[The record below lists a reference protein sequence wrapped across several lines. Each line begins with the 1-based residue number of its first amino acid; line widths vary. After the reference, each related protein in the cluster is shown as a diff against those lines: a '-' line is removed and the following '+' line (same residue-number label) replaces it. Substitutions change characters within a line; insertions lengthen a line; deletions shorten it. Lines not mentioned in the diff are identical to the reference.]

1 MRKIL
6 LLLIVIS
13 TFGCSYDG
21 IFHKNKIEKNRTA
34 VASQDTAVVF
44 TKIDTLNQIIDNQS
58 VVIDSLQALVD
69 TLYFT
74 IDSLKISLDDA
85 NSRLTINPNFEIPDS
100 VYFAGQKFSLKNDR
114 IRAKFKK
121 IFNSELKHAHRFIPR
136 SGRYFALIDSIFSK
150 EKIPLDAKYLAVAE
164 SYLNPMAT
172 SSVGAAGMWQ
182 FMKSTGKGYGLKVNS
197 YIDER
202 RNVFKSTKA
211 AAKYLKNSYQYLQRK
226 RGVKDWLLAMCSYNA
241 GVGSISR
248 VVKQQGGK
256 TFSDLILRVDETNK
270 YLWRAIA
277 IKIIFQNEKKIF
289 GKTFKREPYICD
301 TVRKVHL
308 KLNGYYKIDQWA
320 KMQGT
325 VVSKVWENNP
335 WIKIYK
341 RRRKKYSPIND
352 VVLPKGEFD
361 ILLPKDSVPNLP
373 KLALVEKQFL
383 KKNSGY
389 YRYHIVKKGD
399 TLYGIAKKYHTTISK
414 IKRANNLHNS
424 FIRPGQKLRLFG
436 GGVSYSKKSRNK
448 KSKIYKVKRGDSISK
463 ISKKLGVSTKT
474 LVAKNNLKIKKK
486 NGKTIIV
493 IYPGQK
499 LRY

>member
-1 MRKIL
+1 MKKIL
-6 LLLIVIS
+6 LILLVIS
-13 TFGCSYDG
+13 SFGCSYDFNL
-21 IFHKNKIEKNRTA
+21 FHKNAIKKPQSIALEKD
-34 VASQDTAVVF
+34 SIVVL
-44 TKIDTLNQIIDNQS
+44 TKVDTLTKMIDNQS
-58 VVIDSLQALVD
+58 EVIDSLQALVD
-69 TLYFT
+69 TLYDT
-74 IDSLKISLDDA
+74 IDSLRVSLDDA

-100 VYFAGQKFSLKNDR
+100 VYFAGQKFYLKNDR
-114 IRAKFKK
+114 IRTKFKK

-136 SGRYFALIDSIFSK
+136 SGRYFTLIDSIFT
-150 EKIPLDAKYLAVAE
+150 EENIPLDAKYLAVAE
-164 SYLNPMAT
+164 SFLNPMAT
-172 SSVGAAGMWQ
+172 SSVGAAGIWQ
-182 FMKSTGKGYGLKVNS
+182 FMRSTGKGYGLKVNS

-211 AAKYLKNSYQYLQRK
+211 AAKYLKNSYHYLERK

-241 GVGSISR
+241 GVGSISKI
-248 VVKQQGGK
+248 VKQQGGK
-256 TFSDLILRVDETNK
+256 TFSDLIMRVDETNK

-277 IKIIFQNEKKIF
+277 IKTIFLNEEKIF
-289 GKTFKREPYICD
+289 GKTFKRDPYICD
-301 TVRKVHL
+301 NVRKVHL

-352 VVLPKGEFD
+352 VILPKGEFD
-361 ILLPKDSVPNLP
+361 ILLPKDSVPNTV

-389 YRYHIVKKGD
+389 YRYHVVKKGD
-399 TLYGIAKKYHTTISK
+399 TLYGIAKKYHTTIYK
-414 IKRANNLHNS
+414 IKVANNLHS
-424 FIRPGQKLRLFG
+424 SVIKPGQKLRLFG
-436 GGVSYSKKSRNK
+436 GNVSYSKKKN
-448 KSKIYKVKRGDSISK
+448 SKIYKVKAGDSISK
-463 ISKKLGVSTKT
+463 ISHKLGVTTKA
-474 LVAKNNLKIKKK
+474 LIAKNNLRIKKK
-486 NGKTIIV
+486 NGKTFIA